1 MTAYSPPLENLPVF
15 DADLFHS
22 VNTGPLTIAIADARY
37 LKYPAAQGS
46 ENLQSINVDGLAT
59 FSQGASFSSLP
70 LCSSVPT
77 LANQLINKTY
87 VDGSII
93 TSLASY
99 LTIASAASIYAT
111 ITSLASYLTASTAAS
126 TYATITSLASYL
138 TASTAASTYATITS
152 LASYVDTSST
162 QTITGSKTFSNT
174 LTAPSAVQT
183 TIVGVPSGV
192 NSTTSNL
199 SMTVQG
205 YNNVGQSITLTSS
218 DPYTSAG
225 LGNSYSNIVVNTD
238 ATYPVALTASQT
250 VFGSTNTFT
259 LGVQSGGMVLASSG
273 GPPTITGTNGG
284 SASQVWIYS
293 GIYVSG
299 GVSSL
304 SGGIVNTIGGS
315 FGGSAPSNTNQVG
328 EFIPTGSATVYS
340 SNSTYSGA
348 YFQHRTI
355 ITGAAT
361 TTRNLT
367 MPSASGL
374 AGTWVCFI
382 NTGITG
388 TNGTIQ
394 ILNSSA
400 VVLASI
406 PASLGFGAVG
416 SAVKL
421 ISNGNNWYCSV

>member
-99 LTIASAASIYAT
+99 LTIASAASI
-111 ITSLASYLTASTAAS
+111 
-126 TYATITSLASYL
+126 YATITSLASYL